1 MTATLRVAQDI
12 AAARAARD
20 VIRAGNDGSPAFW
33 ELLQAANQR
42 ISELLHEQRTEPSRT
57 WFTVTV
63 STAAGEKWV
72 ESFDTAEGA
81 AAEVFQHL
89 ALIEG
94 AAFTITSRR
103 RLGVG
108 GFDECH

>member
-1 MTATLRVAQDI
+1 MTTTERVQRDI
-12 AAARAARD
+12 TAARAARD

-33 ELLQAANQR
+33 ELLRAANHR
-42 ISELLHEQRTEPSRT
+42 IRELLHEQRTEPSRA
-57 WFTVTV
+57 WFTVTI

-94 AAFTITSRR
+94 AAFTITNNEER
-103 RLGVG
+103 V
-108 GFDECH
+108 